1 MDTCANIKSSM
12 FLQYAY
18 TGHFARNVQIL
29 GQGFKTGSLMAF
41 QRLMVIYMGILCV
54 NSCHQVIH

>member
-1 MDTCANIKSSM
+1 MDTCANIKSTM

-18 TGHFARNVQIL
+18 KGHFARNVQIL

>member
-12 FLQYAY
+12 FLQCAY
-18 TGHFARNVQIL
+18 KGHFARNVQIL

-41 QRLMVIYMGILCV
+41 QRLMAIYMGILCV